1 MKPLTPL
8 KPKRTIDAMGHKFND
23 RDLQCICLVHWG
35 EHQEDPKPCTAVRTD
50 QKEMAARPVAE
61 ACRRGHPYSEYGF
74 YSGRSRRCRICV
86 DLNTK
91 RYSEKKKEMRAK
103 KDAEAKRWVVPLEK
117 PKSEEFKR
125 SIKKKKFWVGST
137 G

>member
-8 KPKRTIDAMGHKFND
+8 IPRRTIDAMGHKFND

-35 EHQEDPKPCTAVRTD
+35 EHQDDPQPCTAVR
-50 QKEMAARPVAE
+50 KERKPLNNREPAE

-91 RYSEKKKEMRAK
+91 RYSERKKEERNK
-103 KDAEAKRWVVPLEK
+103 RIAETSAWIIPLEK
-117 PKSEEFKR
+117 DR
-125 SIKKKKFWVGST
+125 SGVSFKKFT
-137 G
+137 KRRY